1 MATTSYGDRNG
12 LGARGAG
19 GVLDNAQPGFPIYN
33 RRIANPGPLGLYA
46 FAVTTFVYSLFAVH
60 TRRVFNSDL
69 GLAMA
74 LAVGGLVQLLAG
86 MWAFP
91 TGNTFAATMFSIYG
105 AFYLSLGIIYWPI
118 SGIIDSYLATANLN
132 RALGI
137 YLTGWFIVTALLFF
151 AAFRASITL
160 VLLFF
165 SLMMSFMLGMIGEY
179 VNSYSVLKASAA
191 FGFIT
196 TFLAFWLGSSG
207 LITRDHHFFQLPVG
221 HQLRGNNANTVV

>member
-1 MATTSYGDRNG
+1 MASTSYDRNG
-12 LGARGAG
+12 VGARGGAF
-19 GVLDNAQPGFPIYN
+19 DNAQPGFPAYN

-46 FAVTTFVYSLFAVH
+46 FAVTTFIWSLFAVH
-60 TRRVFNSDL
+60 TRRVYESEL
-69 GLAMA
+69 GLAMS

-105 AFYLSLGIIYWPI
+105 AFYLSLGIIYWPG
-118 SGIIDSYLATANLN
+118 SGLIDSYLASHDLN
-132 RALGI
+132 RAMGI
-137 YLTGWFIVTALLFF
+137 YLTGWFVLTTLMFF

-165 SLMMSFMLGMIGEY
+165 SMMMGFMLGMIGEY
-179 VNSYSVLKASAA
+179 LASYRIMKASAA

-207 LITRDHHFFQLPVG
+207 LFTREHHFFQLPVG
-221 HQLRGNNANTVV
+221 HQLRNRNTDTVV